1 MSSSTLSPGPTVF
14 IVDDDTEMRD
24 SLCYLM
30 RTVGLKTSSHESGS
44 RFLEVYADQPG
55 CLLTDVRMP
64 DISGLE
70 LREALLARGFGIP
83 VIFMTAFADVPMA
96 IRAMK
101 LGAAEFIEKPFHA
114 QSLLDR
120 VQAAIAEDH
129 KRRQADAQWQELADR
144 MSQVTSRETE
154 ALDLLMKGLP
164 NKAIA
169 LRLNLTE
176 RAVELRRASLCKKLH
191 VGSTA
196 ELVSV
201 VTQFRVLTENRKT
214 PQARHS

>member
-1 MSSSTLSPGPTVF
+1 MSTSTISPSPPVF
-14 IVDDDTEMRD
+14 IVNDDTEMRD

-129 KRRQADAQWQELADR
+129 KRRQADARWQELADR
-144 MSQVTSRETE
+144 MSLVTSRETE
-154 ALDLLMKGLP
+154 ALDSQPSGRSERLAEVSLSRESSTEMPLGSARSDGP
-164 NKAIA
+164 PPRIA
-169 LRLNLTE
+169 
-176 RAVELRRASLCKKLH
+176 KD
-191 VGSTA
+191 
-196 ELVSV
+196 
-201 VTQFRVLTENRKT
+201 
-214 PQARHS
+214 